1 MNKGVLLI
9 STLLLVSASLCA
21 QNVKRINEIKRNDA
35 YLYTEVTMQT
45 TEEAYDAA
53 CQIMLAHVKE
63 FAKETKDVANI
74 YFTTDILSQKCDT
87 IQVQRG
93 QMYKVFMYV
102 NKELLKETPKANN
115 TNTPSQEQAE
125 TQPEPFVETSPAT
138 PELEVEPQPAPAQTK
153 VTVLPPDNSAS
164 KDESLRLTPAW
175 KQNAIEELMNAT
187 SFTKARELL
196 ARMKQEYKI
205 KKYGRPAE
213 CTDSANAFWLISSPD
228 GSVLTVVGPDNGGR
242 TDFSTLTKTSLD
254 SYRGAEAIWFILSK

>member
-74 YFTTDILSQKCDT
+74 FFTTDILSQKCDT

-138 PELEVEPQPAPAQTK
+138 PELEVEPQPAPA
-153 VTVLPPDNSAS
+153 
-164 KDESLRLTPAW
+164 R
-175 KQNAIEELMNAT
+175 
-187 SFTKARELL
+187 R
-196 ARMKQEYKI
+196 
-205 KKYGRPAE
+205 
-213 CTDSANAFWLISSPD
+213 
-228 GSVLTVVGPDNGGR
+228 
-242 TDFSTLTKTSLD
+242 
-254 SYRGAEAIWFILSK
+254 